1 MQKKTIRWLLG
12 FVILAIGLAIVF
24 FTYLKPAEPSSAGSP
39 PPMLA
44 LRPITIQKSTIE
56 EAIQTTGVL
65 QPYTKLEVG
74 AQVSGQIE
82 SIRVKLGDQVKKG
95 DIVATIDPTIA
106 KNELHEKESSQAQ
119 QKADLATRQ
128 LDLAQAYKEQA
139 RQRRLAA
146 NDAISRVELE
156 EAELKLKRAAIA
168 VESAQAQAKQLE
180 ATVES
185 ARAKLQYT
193 QIKAPISGD
202 VINIAAQTGQTLIA
216 SQQVP
221 VIMTLGQLD
230 KLMVVAQVPEAD
242 IGKIYKDQKVYFT
255 TLSDPHQPIWGKVEA
270 IRPTAKTI
278 KEAIFYEV
286 ISSLPNPER
295 KLLIDMTVQ
304 ITFVLRTLNN
314 VLVIPLSA
322 VGPKDSSERN
332 AVHMLDASGK
342 TVVRMIK
349 IGIDDHIQAQVLEG
363 LKEGEQVI
371 NPFVDNTAKEAS

>member
-1 MQKKTIRWLLG
+1 MQKKTIRRLLG
-12 FVILAIGLAIVF
+12 FVLLIICIAFVAF
-24 FTYLKPAEPSSAGSP
+24 KYLNSSGTSPSTVSTPISAS
-39 PPMLA
+39 
-44 LRPITIQKSTIE
+44 RPVKIQYGTIE
-56 EAIQTTGVL
+56 DAIQTTGVL
-65 QPYTKLEVG
+65 QPFTKLEVG

-82 SIRVKLGDQVKKG
+82 SIRVKLGDQVKAG
-95 DIVATIDPTIA
+95 HIIATIDPTIA

-119 QKADLATRQ
+119 QKAELTTRK
-128 LDLAQAYKEQA
+128 LDLEQAYKEQA
-139 RQRRLAA
+139 RQRRLASH
-146 NDAISRVELE
+146 DAISRVELE
-156 EAELKLKRAAIA
+156 EAELKLRRAAISL
-168 VESAQAQAKQLE
+168 ESAQAQAKQLE

-216 SQQVP
+216 AQQVP

-242 IGKIYKDQKVYFT
+242 ITKIYNDQKVYFT
-255 TLSDPHQPIWGKVEA
+255 TLSDPHKPIWGKVEA

-278 KEAIFYEV
+278 KDAIFYEV

-304 ITFVLRTLNN
+304 ITFVLKTLKN
-314 VLVIPLSA
+314 VLVIPLTA
-322 VGPKDSSERN
+322 VGPKDSTDRHE
-332 AVHMLDASGK
+332 VHMLDASGK
-342 TVVRMIK
+342 SVVRMIK
-349 IGIDDHIQAQVLEG
+349 IGADDHMQAQILEG

-371 NPFVDNTAKEAS
+371 DPYVDSSIKEAP